1 MKKVSIIIPYYKNI
15 NFFPQTLNSIKNQTF
30 KDYEIIIIYDDGNKE
45 ELEPLKKIL
54 KNNRKIKLIVNKQNI
69 GAGLSRNK
77 AANIANGKYLAFIDS
92 DDLWHKDKLNYQLKF
107 MEKKKLNI
115 SFTSYWIIDKMNKII
130 SHRPVKKIS
139 TYNDLINSCDVGLS
153 TAIIERNLFL
163 KYKFSSNKTKEDY
176 SLWLRL
182 SKKMNIYGFKKKLTR
197 WRKVDNSLSSSTTQ
211 KLYDAYNIYYK
222 QEKFN
227 ILVSLYRVFV
237 LSYNFIKKS
246 LNAKYNMR

>member
-1 MKKVSIIIPYYKNI
+1 MIRCEIKKNI
-15 NFFPQTLNSIKNQTF
+15 G
-30 KDYEIIIIYDDGNKE
+30 IIGDRIFAFAK
-45 ELEPLKKIL
+45 
-54 KNNRKIKLIVNKQNI
+54 
-69 GAGLSRNK
+69 
-77 AANIANGKYLAFIDS
+77 GKYLAFIDS

-139 TYNDLINSCDVGLS
+139 NTYCYFCIVKVKMNIVR
-153 TAIIERNLFL
+153 IL

-227 ILVSLYRVFV
+227 ILVSLYTPSF
-237 LSYNFIKKS
+237 LTIS
-246 LNAKYNMR
+246 